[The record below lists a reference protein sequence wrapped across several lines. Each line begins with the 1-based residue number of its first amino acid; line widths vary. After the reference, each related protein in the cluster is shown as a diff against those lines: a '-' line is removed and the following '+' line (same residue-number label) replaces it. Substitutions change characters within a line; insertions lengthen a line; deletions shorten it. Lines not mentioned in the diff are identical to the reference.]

1 MRRITHWKHVTFV
14 FPSPLAVKQG
24 DRITGWIEIQRNKF
38 WRRHFESTIE
48 FRVSSSPEVHRRFYE
63 MWR

>member
-1 MRRITHWKHVTFV
+1 MTFV